1 MTPEREWWL
10 RVPAVLL
17 GPRPVF
23 VALRDGS
30 EDQVDARQEPV
41 LALVYLA
48 GIAGV
53 LGTSTAATLY
63 DDPEYDG
70 LLTAV
75 WAVVAGGFYAFA
87 GYWLIGGALYLGA
100 RGFGGIG
107 DYRRSRHLLA
117 FAVTPVALS
126 LFVLWPVELAV
137 FGTDLFRRGGSDDG
151 TAGTVFD
158 VIELAFAA
166 WALALLLIGVRAVH
180 GWSWVRSLGA
190 LGLVALFLAAFAYL
204 PSVL

>member
-1 MTPEREWWL
+1 MSPEREWWL

-41 LALVYLA
+41 LALVYAA

-53 LGTSTAATLY
+53 LGTTTAGTLY
-63 DDPEYDG
+63 DDPEYDA

-100 RGFGGIG
+100 RGLGGLG

-126 LFVLWPVELAV
+126 LLVLWPVELAV
-137 FGTDLFRRGGSDDG
+137 FGTDLFRRGGSDEG
-151 TAGTVFD
+151 AAGTVFD
-158 VIELAFAA
+158 AIELAFAA

-180 GWSWVRSLGA
+180 GWSWLRSLGA
-190 LGLVALFLAAFAYL
+190 LGLLALFLAAFAYL
-204 PSVL
+204 PSTL